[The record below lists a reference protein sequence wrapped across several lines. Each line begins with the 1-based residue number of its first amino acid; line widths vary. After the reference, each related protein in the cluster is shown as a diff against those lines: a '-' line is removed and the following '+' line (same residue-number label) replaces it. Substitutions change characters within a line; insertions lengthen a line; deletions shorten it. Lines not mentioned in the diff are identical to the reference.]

1 MNQQHFPSHEP
12 AHPAEG
18 LFCAQNK
25 ATNRVDNERLAT
37 PITIGRVQIVP
48 IAWLEQI

>member
-25 ATNRVDNERLAT
+25 ATNRVDNEHWAT